1 MFICISSSWFLVWL
15 VQSLLCPSLCVFY
28 SASPV
33 EISLVS
39 MFGDLSVSLVVSQL
53 VVVKFICLSLGLLP
67 VLI

>member
-33 EISLVS
+33 EVSLVS
-39 MFGDLSVSLVVSQL
+39 MFGDLSVSLVVSL
-53 VVVKFICLSLGLLP
+53 VSCGQVHLS
-67 VLI
+67 